1 MLHEFA
7 FKKIKKSNNRNIYI
21 YSNETKIETVTK
33 IKKKK
38 KYEIETYQFNRL
50 NTIANKMVKKK
61 KFQKI

>member
-1 MLHEFA
+1 MNLRL
-7 FKKIKKSNNRNIYI
+7 KKLRKVIIEIYI

>member
-21 YSNETKIETVTK
+21 FERDQNRNCNKN
-33 IKKKK
+33 KKKK